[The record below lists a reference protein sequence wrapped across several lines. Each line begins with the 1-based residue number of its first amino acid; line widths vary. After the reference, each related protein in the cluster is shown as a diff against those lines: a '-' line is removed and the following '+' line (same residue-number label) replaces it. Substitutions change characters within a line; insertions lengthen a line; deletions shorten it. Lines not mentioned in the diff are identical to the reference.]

1 MDRTLND
8 RMEFDHVI
16 EVTAAGDVIDRPDL
30 HAPDLYD
37 DELADPDWVLLDGY
51 SGQHGYSG
59 PMMHASEFIGGHME
73 RDMLADPGV
82 YVALAN
88 YSLAEGEPTDEWA
101 VARWT
106 GG

>member
-16 EVTAAGDVIDRPDL
+16 EVTAAGDIIDRSDL
-30 HAPDLYD
+30 YAPDLYD

-59 PMMHASEFIGGHME
+59 PMMHASEFIGGRMAS
-73 RDMLADPGV
+73 DILADPGV
-82 YVALAN
+82 YVALVD
-88 YSLAEGEPTDEWA
+88 YRSDGGEPTEWA